1 MPTTTGLAALL
12 TRVKVLL
19 GSALTKLSA
28 LLAVLVAIAQQID
41 KFGGVPAYVPRIL
54 ASVIAVVTVAV
65 FQVRRVTPVNDADK
79 GLLPP
84 KGPAVPAPPLD
95 VQPPDKGAIT
105 VSTLLLALA
114 LACFIIFTLIAHG
127 TIVSDEGFTWLGGG
141 LSLWVAS
148 TFTP

>member
-1 MPTTTGLAALL
+1 MPTSTGLSALL
-12 TRVKVLL
+12 TRVKVLAS
-19 GSALTKLSA
+19 SALTYLTAISA
-28 LLAVLVAIAQQID
+28 ILVALAQQLEGVAGVPSWLTRLLASAIAVI
-41 KFGGVPAYVPRIL
+41 GVVIL
-54 ASVIAVVTVAV
+54 
-65 FQVRRVTPVNDADK
+65 QVRRVTPVNDADK

-105 VSTLLLALA
+105 VSTLLMVLALVC
-114 LACFIIFTLIAHG
+114 LVIFTLIAHG